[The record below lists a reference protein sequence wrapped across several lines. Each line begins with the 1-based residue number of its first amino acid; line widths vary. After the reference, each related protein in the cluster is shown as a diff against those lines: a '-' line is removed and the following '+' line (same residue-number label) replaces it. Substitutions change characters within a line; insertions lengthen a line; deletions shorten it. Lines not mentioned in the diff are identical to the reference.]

1 MFCNIVKDLLRGF
14 IYVAVVVIIA
24 SSPSENTSEIEIVVL
39 CFLIGYSTS
48 VILRKIQEL
57 KNNSIQQDDN
67 NQGKV
72 NY

>member
-1 MFCNIVKDLLRGF
+1 MFVNIVKDLLRGF
-14 IYVAVVVIIA
+14 IYVAVVVII
-24 SSPSENTSEIEIVVL
+24 SSFSYEGAEEIAIVVL

-48 VILRKIQEL
+48 VILRKIEEL

>member
-1 MFCNIVKDLLRGF
+1 MFVNIFKDFLWGIFYL
-14 IYVAVVVIIA
+14 IIVVIIA

-48 VILRKIQEL
+48 VILRKIEEL

-67 NQGKV
+67 N
-72 NY
+72 

>member
-14 IYVAVVVIIA
+14 IYVAVVVII
-24 SSPSENTSEIEIVVL
+24 SSLSNESAEEIAIVVL

-48 VILRKIQEL
+48 VILRKIEEL

-67 NQGKV
+67 N
-72 NY
+72 